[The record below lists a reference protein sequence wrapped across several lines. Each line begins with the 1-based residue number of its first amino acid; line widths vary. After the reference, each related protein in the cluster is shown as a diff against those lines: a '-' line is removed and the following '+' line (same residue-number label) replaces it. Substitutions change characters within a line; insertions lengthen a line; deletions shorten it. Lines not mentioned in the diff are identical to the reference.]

1 MRVVKLTTVALILM
15 TAQCLLAQAAPAPSS
30 NQAAPPAVPVTLD
43 QVIDRV
49 IQREHEQV
57 KALSQYAPI
66 SETYI
71 QRMRRGPEDIY
82 EPGGDEYFLG
92 KLDLENGNFD
102 DTLFTATQGNHN
114 GMAKRHFWNV
124 FRSSLQF
131 NAAGF
136 AYEIFPDQNEL
147 DRQHYAFTYIQ
158 REFLGEVRTLVFDVA
173 PLKHAGNG
181 RFLGRIW
188 VEDKDFSIVRFNGTY
203 IPKPKTGMFFH
214 FDSWR
219 LNVTPNLWAPAY
231 IYSEESDAKY
241 GSKGVLAFKADIRTR
256 NFPTSWWKAPMP
268 VTRVPAPKMPAR
280 WNRSAPLSSWP
291 PITWCRNWN
300 ALACWPRPATSIES
314 CRPWSTT

>member
-1 MRVVKLTTVALILM
+1 MRSLGELRSDRCRAQAEMRGPQQPRFSADGVQARGQNRRTAPLWSPRKKETNMRVVKLTTVALILM

-173 PLKHAGNG
+173 PPKHAGQG
-181 RFLGRIW
+181 RDVGPVW
-188 VEDKDFSIVRFNGTY
+188 EEEQDF
-203 IPKPKTGMFFH
+203 
-214 FDSWR
+214 
-219 LNVTPNLWAPAY
+219 
-231 IYSEESDAKY
+231 
-241 GSKGVLAFKADIRTR
+241 
-256 NFPTSWWKAPMP
+256 
-268 VTRVPAPKMPAR
+268 
-280 WNRSAPLSSWP
+280 
-291 PITWCRNWN
+291 
-300 ALACWPRPATSIES
+300 
-314 CRPWSTT
+314 